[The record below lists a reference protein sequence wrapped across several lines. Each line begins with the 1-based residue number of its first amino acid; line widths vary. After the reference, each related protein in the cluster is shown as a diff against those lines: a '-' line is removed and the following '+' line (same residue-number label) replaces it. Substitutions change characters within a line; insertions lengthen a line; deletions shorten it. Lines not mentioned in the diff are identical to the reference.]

1 MNPYEIERLA
11 KQHTS
16 DIRKAAAK
24 HHQSAAARRD
34 RARSI
39 RHRTGWALVQI
50 GLSLISTPANGPG
63 KGSAILASVTGARPA
78 P

>member
-1 MNPYEIERLA
+1 MNPYEMERLA

-16 DIRKAAAK
+16 DMRKAAARR
-24 HHQSAAARRD
+24 HAAAAHRD
-34 RARSI
+34 RGRSI

-50 GLSLISTPANGPG
+50 GLSLISTQARGPG
-63 KGSAILASVTGARPA
+63 KGPAMRVSVSRAHPA

>member
-16 DIRKAAAK
+16 DIRKAAAQQ
-24 HHQSAAARRD
+24 HARTARRD
-34 RARSI
+34 HSRTI

-50 GLSLISTPANGPG
+50 GLSLISVPADGRG
-63 KGSAILASVTGARPA
+63 KGPALRPGLPSVR
-78 P
+78 

>member
-16 DIRKAAAK
+16 EIRKAAAQ
-24 HHQSAAARRD
+24 HARTARRD
-34 RARSI
+34 HARTI

-50 GLSLISTPANGPG
+50 GLSLISTPAGRG
-63 KGSAILASVTGARPA
+63 KGPALRTALPTARPA
-78 P
+78 R

>member
-16 DIRKAAAK
+16 DIRKAAAR
-24 HHQSAAARRD
+24 HHHAAAARRG
-34 RARSI
+34 RGRSI

-50 GLSLISTPANGPG
+50 GLSLISSSANGNG
-63 KGSAILASVTGARPA
+63 KGTAMWSGVTSARPA